1 MSKTLNQPNLL
12 TKQRVKFSKD
22 HVRVELP
29 NLIDIQKSSY
39 DWLFKEG
46 IRELLDEISPVDDFT
61 NEAMTL
67 EFGDYELGQPKVDE
81 ATAKNKNL
89 TYKAPL
95 MCDVVLSNK
104 ITNKK
109 KASRVFLGDFP
120 VMTDRGTFIVNGI
133 ERVVVSQIVRSYGVI
148 FVSEDVAGKKF
159 FGAKLIPNRGAWL
172 EFETSNKGI
181 ISVKV
186 DRKRKIPVTTF
197 LKALGVTSNEKIK
210 ELFSSVDD
218 DIDLKFI
225 DQTLAKDPAK
235 DQQSALVEVYK
246 RIRPGDLATPEAAK
260 VFLDALFFNPKR
272 YDLGRVGRYKANRR
286 LNLNVKDNIEGRI
299 LRLED
304 LVEIIK
310 EIIRLNNDPMG
321 EEDDIDHLKNRRV
334 RAVGELVQSRLRV
347 GFLRMERII
356 KDRMSVVDP
365 ANATPAQLVNSRPIA
380 AVLQEFFASSQMSQ
394 FMNQTNPLAELEHKR
409 TLSATGPGGLSRERA
424 GFEVRDVHQS
434 HYGRICPIETP
445 EGPNI
450 GLVGYLASYGKVNDY
465 GFIETPYLV
474 VEQKNG
480 KSKVTKK
487 IVHLDASDE
496 EKTVIAPSST
506 KLDREGYILGKKVPV
521 RKFGEPSIGS
531 VDEIRYVDVAPQQ
544 IASITTALIPFIE
557 HDDAVRA
564 NMGSNM
570 QRQAVPLVRPVAPVV
585 GTGMEGDAAV
595 SSGHAVTSEVDGEV
609 VEASANKIVVKGKDG
624 KSRTHRI
631 EKFVRS
637 NQATCTNYKIN
648 VTAGVKVKK
657 GDVVANGAAVE
668 DGELAL
674 GRNLLVAFMS
684 YRGGNYEDAIIIS
697 EKLVK
702 EDALTSIH
710 IEKYSIEVRDTKL
723 GPETITRDIPNVGE
737 DALANLDES
746 GIIRQ
751 GAEVEAGDILVGKI
765 TPKGETELTVEEKL
779 LRAIFGEKAKDVKDS
794 SLRLPHGEKGKV
806 IEVKVFSK
814 DAGDELSEGVS
825 QMVEVSVAQLRK
837 ISVGD
842 KLAGRHGNKGV
853 ISTILPEEDM
863 PYLEDGTPVDIIL
876 NPLGVVS
883 RMNLGQILETHL
895 GLAAH
900 KLGYKVATPIF
911 DGVTV
916 DKIKEELEK
925 AGCPKDGKMTL
936 YDGKTGEPFES
947 RATVGIVY
955 ILKLAHLVDDKMHAR
970 SVGPYSMV
978 TQQPLGG
985 KAQFGGQ
992 RFGEME
998 VWALEAYGA
1007 AHILQEMLTIK
1018 SDDVVGRAKAYESI
1032 IRGEQIEKPSVP
1044 ASFSVLVREMQ
1055 SLGLSVE
1062 MIDSKSGEAKMYGE
1076 AEKLVASRKAA
1087 QKLNSDEQI
1096 EPEVKEEKEDEQLTE
1111 IFAGQEDVVVDEEAA
1126 NGGEDGK

>member
-1 MSKTLNQPNLL
+1 MAKKTSPKSY
-12 TKQRVKFSKD
+12 TYFTDD

-29 NLIDIQKSSY
+29 NLIEIQKSSY
-39 DWLFKEG
+39 RWLFEEG

-61 NEAMTL
+61 GEALTL
-67 EFGDYELGQPKVDE
+67 EFNKYDLGEPKVDE
-81 ATAKNKNL
+81 ITARARNL

-95 MCDVVLSNK
+95 MCDVVLENK
-104 ITNKK
+104 FTKK
-109 KASRVFLGDFP
+109 TKASRVFLGDFP
-120 VMTDRGTFIVNGI
+120 VMTDRGTFIINGV

-148 FVSEDVAGKKF
+148 FVAEEVAGKKL
-159 FGAKLIPNRGAWL
+159 FGAKLIPSRGAWL
-172 EFETSNKGI
+172 EFETSNRGI

-197 LKALGVTSNEKIK
+197 LKALGMKSNEEILRK
-210 ELFSSVDD
+210 FSDVDD
-218 DIDLKFI
+218 NPEMKFI
-225 DQTLAKDPAK
+225 EQTLAKDLAK
-235 DQQSALVEVYK
+235 DQDTALVEVYK
-246 RIRPGDLATPEAAK
+246 RIRPGDLATAEAAK
-260 VFLDALFFNPKR
+260 VFIDALFFNPKR
-272 YDLGRVGRYKANRR
+272 YDLGKVGRYKVNRR
-286 LNLNVKDNIEGRI
+286 LDINVKEDVAGRI
-299 LRLED
+299 LRLD
-304 LVEIIK
+304 DVVEIIR
-310 EIIRLNNDPMG
+310 EIIRLNNDPMA
-321 EEDDIDHLKNRRV
+321 EADDIDHLKNRRV

-356 KDRMSVVDP
+356 KDRMSVVETDS
-365 ANATPAQLVNSRPIA
+365 ATPAQLVNSRPIV

-474 VEQKNG
+474 VDSVGGKQKV
-480 KSKVTKK
+480 SKK
-487 IVHLDASDE
+487 IVYLDASAE

-506 KLDREGYILGKKVPV
+506 KKDKDGNILGKRVAV
-521 RKFGEPSIGS
+521 RKFGSPSIEPVS
-531 VDEIRYVDVAPQQ
+531 SIEYMDVSPKQ

-570 QRQAVPLVRPVAPVV
+570 QRQAVPVVKTEAPIV
-585 GTGMEGDAAV
+585 GTGMEADAAL
-595 SSGHAVTSEVDGEV
+595 SSGHVIPAPADGV
-609 VEASANKIVVKGKDG
+609 VEEASAERIVVKDTKGNK
-624 KSRTHRI
+624 HQI
-631 EKFVRS
+631 HLEKFTRS
-637 NQATCTNYKIN
+637 NQGTCINQKILAN
-648 VTAGVKVKK
+648 AGDKVKK
-657 GDVVANGAAVE
+657 GDILADGPATDNGH
-668 DGELAL
+668 LAL

-697 EKLVK
+697 DKLVK
-702 EDALTSIH
+702 EDILTSIH
-710 IEKYSIEVRDTKL
+710 IEKYAIEIRDTKL
-723 GPETITRDIPNVGE
+723 GPEIITRDIPNVGE
-737 DALANLDES
+737 EALSNLDEN
-746 GIIRQ
+746 GVVRV

-765 TPKGETELTVEEKL
+765 SPKGETELSVEEKL

-806 IEVKVFSK
+806 IEIKLFSK
-814 DAGDELSEGVS
+814 EANDELPEGVN
-825 QMVEVSVAQLRK
+825 QMVEVSVAQMRK

-853 ISTILPEEDM
+853 ISTVLPAEDM
-863 PYLEDGTPVDIIL
+863 PYMEDGTPIDIIL

-895 GLAAH
+895 GLAAD
-900 KLGYKVATPIF
+900 KLGMIVATPVF
-911 DGVTV
+911 DGVQV
-916 DKIKEELEK
+916 DKIKELLKE
-925 AGCPKDGKMTL
+925 AGYSEDGKMTL

-947 RATVGIVY
+947 RITVGQKY

-1018 SDDVVGRAKAYESI
+1018 SDDVTGRSRAYESI
-1032 IRGEQIEKPSVP
+1032 IRNEAIEKPSVP
-1044 ASFSVLVREMQ
+1044 ASFNVLVRELQ
-1055 SLGLSVE
+1055 GLALSPE
-1062 MIDSKSGEAKMYGE
+1062 MIGGK
-1076 AEKLVASRKAA
+1076 
-1087 QKLNSDEQI
+1087 I
-1096 EPEVKEEKEDEQLTE
+1096 EEVEEEYKPRPLPRREELPKKEEAPVEEESEDRELTE
-1111 IFAGQEDVVVDEEAA
+1111 IFAGQEENPPIEETKDEEDH
-1126 NGGEDGK
+1126 E

>member
-1 MSKTLNQPNLL
+1 MRQGQERLSLK
-12 TKQRVKFSKD
+12 KDFVK
-22 HVRVELP
+22 VELP
-29 NLIDIQKSSY
+29 NLIEIQKSSY

-61 NEAMTL
+61 GEAMTL
-67 EFGDYELGQPKVDE
+67 EFSDYALSEPKVDE

-95 MCDVVLSNK
+95 MCEVVLHNK
-104 ITNKK
+104 ISGKK
-109 KASRVFLGDFP
+109 KISKVFLGDFP
-120 VMTDRGTFIVNGI
+120 VMTDKGTFIINGI

-148 FVSEDVAGKKF
+148 FVANEVAGRKY
-159 FGAKLIPNRGAWL
+159 FGAKLIPSRGAWL
-172 EFETSNKGI
+172 EFETSNKGV

-197 LKALGVTSNEKIK
+197 LRSLGLESSEKIANT
-210 ELFSSVDD
+210 FSDIDD
-218 DIDLKFI
+218 NIDLKYI
-225 DQTLAKDPAK
+225 EQTLAKDPSDSTETAM
-235 DQQSALVEVYK
+235 VEVYK
-246 RIRPGDLATPEAAK
+246 RIRPGDLATVEAAK
-260 VFLDALFFNPKR
+260 VFLEALFYNPKR
-272 YDLGRVGRYKANRR
+272 YDLGKVGRYKLNRR
-286 LNLNVKDNIEGRI
+286 LDLNIKDDISGRI

-304 LVEIIK
+304 VIAIIK
-310 EIIRLNNDPMG
+310 EIIRLNNDPTA
-321 EEDDIDHLKNRRV
+321 EPDDIDHLKNRRV
-334 RAVGELVQSRLRV
+334 RSVGELVQSRLRV

-356 KDRMSVVDP
+356 KDRMSIVAP
-365 ANATPAQLVNSRPIA
+365 ESATPAQLVNSRPIV

-450 GLVGYLASYGKVNDY
+450 GLVGYLASYARVNEY

-474 VEQKNG
+474 VEEKHG
-480 KSKVTKK
+480 RRKVTKK
-487 IVHLDASDE
+487 VVYLDAAAE
-496 EKTVIAPSST
+496 EKAVIAPAST
-506 KLDREGYILGKKVPV
+506 KVDSDGYVAGRTTPV
-521 RKFGEPSIGS
+521 RKFGLPSIEPVGS
-531 VDEIRYVDVAPQQ
+531 INFMDVSPQQ

-570 QRQAVPLVRPVAPVV
+570 QRQAVPLVAAESPVV
-585 GTGMEGDAAV
+585 GTGMEKDASL
-595 SSGHAVTSEVDGEV
+595 SSGHVLISDIDGEV
-609 VEASANKIVVKGKDG
+609 TEASGNRIIVKG
-624 KSRTHRI
+624 SRGVSKTYLL

-637 NQATCTNYKIN
+637 NQATCINQKIL
-648 VTAGVKVKK
+648 VTMGDKVKK
-657 GDVVANGAAVE
+657 GDVLADGAATSK
-668 DGELAL
+668 GELAL

-697 EKLVK
+697 ERLVK
-702 EDALTSIH
+702 DDVLTSIH

-737 DALANLDES
+737 EALANLDNE
-746 GIIRQ
+746 GIVRV
-751 GAEVEAGDILVGKI
+751 GAEVEAGNILVGKI
-765 TPKGETELTVEEKL
+765 SPKGETELTVEEKL
-779 LRAIFGEKAKDVKDS
+779 LRAIFGEKAKDVKDT

-806 IEVKVFSK
+806 IEVKLFSK
-814 DAGDELSEGVS
+814 DAQDELPEGVY

-853 ISTILPEEDM
+853 ISTILPEEEM
-863 PYLEDGTPVDIIL
+863 PYLQDGTPVDIIL

-895 GLAAH
+895 GMAARVQGF
-900 KLGYKVATPIF
+900 KIDTPIF
-911 DGVTV
+911 NGVSV
-916 DKIKEELEK
+916 ERIKNELK
-925 AGCPKDGKMTL
+925 KSNLSSDGKVMV
-936 YDGKTGEPFES
+936 YDGCTGEPFENKI
-947 RATVGIVY
+947 TVGVIY

-1007 AHILQEMLTIK
+1007 AHSLQEMLTIK
-1018 SDDVVGRAKAYESI
+1018 SDDVIGRSKTYESI
-1032 IRGEQIEKPSVP
+1032 IKGEEIERPSVP
-1044 ASFSVLVREMQ
+1044 ASFSVLIRELQ
-1055 SLGLSVE
+1055 SLGLSLDMMATVGTQAMSEKAEGESRDAGEKTRDLSKIKREDKNDSEIVE
-1062 MIDSKSGEAKMYGE
+1062 TKKDRE
-1076 AEKLVASRKAA
+1076 
-1087 QKLNSDEQI
+1087 
-1096 EPEVKEEKEDEQLTE
+1096 LTE
-1111 IFAGQEDVVVDEEAA
+1111 IYAGQEENPPQEAEVEE
-1126 NGGEDGK
+1126 GK

>member
-1 MSKTLNQPNLL
+1 MQKEETLAKN
-12 TKQRVKFSKD
+12 KERISFSKD
-22 HVRVELP
+22 HVKVELP
-29 NLIDIQKSSY
+29 NLIEIQKSSY

-61 NEAMTL
+61 GEALRL
-67 EFGDYELGQPKVDE
+67 EFGKYELGEPKVDE
-81 ATAKNKNL
+81 FTAKNKNL

-95 MCDVVLSNK
+95 MCDVALENK
-104 ITNKK
+104 LTKK
-109 KASRVFLGDFP
+109 SKASRIFLGDFP
-120 VMTDRGTFIVNGI
+120 VMTERGTFIINGI

-148 FVSEDVAGKKF
+148 FVADEVVGKKY

-172 EFETSNKGI
+172 EFETSNKGV

-197 LKALGVTSNEKIK
+197 LKAMGMTSEEKIK
-210 ELFSSVDD
+210 SSFSSVDD
-218 DIDLKFI
+218 SEIRYI
-225 DQTLAKDPAK
+225 EQTLAKDPAK
-235 DQQSALVEVYK
+235 DENAALIEVYK
-246 RIRPGDLATPEAAK
+246 RIRPGDLATAEAAK

-272 YDLGRVGRYKANRR
+272 YDLGRVGRYKLNRR
-286 LNLNVKDNIEGRI
+286 LGTEIKDNMSGRV
-299 LRLED
+299 LRLD
-304 LVEIIK
+304 DIIEIIR
-310 EIIRLNNDPMG
+310 EIIRLNNDPTAQP
-321 EEDDIDHLKNRRV
+321 DDIDHLKNRRV

-356 KDRMSVVDP
+356 KDRMSVVENE
-365 ANATPAQLVNSRPIA
+365 NAQPSQLVNSRPIV

-450 GLVGYLASYGKVNDY
+450 GLVGYLACYGTVNDY
-465 GFIETPYLV
+465 GFIETPYLI
-474 VEQKNG
+474 VEQKGG
-480 KSKVTKK
+480 KAKVTKK
-487 IVHLDASDE
+487 VVYLDASDE
-496 EKTVIAPSST
+496 EKTTIAPAST
-506 KLDREGYILGKKVPV
+506 PVDADGVITVKKAPV
-521 RKFGEPSIGS
+521 RKYGSPSI
-531 VDEIRYVDVAPQQ
+531 EPTNTIQYMDVSPKQ
-544 IASITTALIPFIE
+544 IASITAALIPFIE

-570 QRQAVPLVRPVAPVV
+570 QRQAVPVVRPAAPVV
-585 GTGMEGDAAV
+585 GTGMEQDAAV
-595 SSGHAVTSEVDGEV
+595 SSGHVIQAVKEGTVAEAYGDRVIIAEKGGE
-609 VEASANKIVVKGKDG
+609 K
-624 KSRTHRI
+624 RTYLLN
-631 EKFVRS
+631 KFVRS
-637 NQATCTNYKIN
+637 NQATCINQKILVN
-648 VTAGVKVKK
+648 QGDKVKA
-657 GDVVANGAAVE
+657 GDFLADGAAT
-668 DGELAL
+668 DNGELAL

-684 YRGGNYEDAIIIS
+684 FEGYNYEDAIVLS
-697 EKLVK
+697 ERLVK
-702 EDALTSIH
+702 DDILTSIH

-723 GPETITRDIPNVGE
+723 GPEMITRDIPNVGE
-737 DALANLDES
+737 EALSNLDEE
-746 GIIRQ
+746 GVIRV
-751 GAEVEAGDILVGKI
+751 GAEIEAGDILVGKI
-765 TPKGETELTVEEKL
+765 SPKGETELSVEEKL

-806 IEVKVFSK
+806 IEVKIFAK
-814 DAGDELSEGVS
+814 DVGDELPEGVS

-853 ISTILPEEDM
+853 ISAILPEADM
-863 PYLEDGTPVDIIL
+863 PYLEDGTPVDVVL

-895 GLAAH
+895 GLAAD
-900 KLGYKVATPIF
+900 KLGYKISTPIF

-916 DKIKEELEK
+916 SKIKEELKKSGFAE
-925 AGCPKDGKMTL
+925 DGKLQL
-936 YDGKTGEPFES
+936 YNGKTGEPFDS
-947 RATVGIVY
+947 KVTVGIIY

-1007 AHILQEMLTIK
+1007 SHTLQEMLTIK
-1018 SDDVVGRAKAYESI
+1018 SDDVIGRSKAYEAI
-1032 IRGEQIEKPSVP
+1032 IRGEEIEKPSVP
-1044 ASFSVLVREMQ
+1044 ASFNVLVRELQ

-1062 MIDSKSGEAKMYGE
+1062 MLGTRMEEREDPEQTAPRH
-1076 AEKLVASRKAA
+1076 EKD
-1087 QKLNSDEQI
+1087 LNLNDI
-1096 EPEVKEEKEDEQLTE
+1096 KPVEVNQVEEDKKLTE
-1111 IFAGQEDVVVDEEAA
+1111 IFANQEENPPKEEEI
-1126 NGGEDGK
+1126 GENDGK

>member
-1 MSKTLNQPNLL
+1 VN
-12 TKQRVKFSKD
+12 
-22 HVRVELP
+22 E
-29 NLIDIQKSSY
+29 
-39 DWLFKEG
+39 
-46 IRELLDEISPVDDFT
+46 EI
-61 NEAMTL
+61 
-67 EFGDYELGQPKVDE
+67 
-81 ATAKNKNL
+81 
-89 TYKAPL
+89 
-95 MCDVVLSNK
+95 
-104 ITNKK
+104 
-109 KASRVFLGDFP
+109 
-120 VMTDRGTFIVNGI
+120 
-133 ERVVVSQIVRSYGVI
+133 
-148 FVSEDVAGKKF
+148 AGRKY

-197 LKALGVTSNEKIK
+197 LKALGVGDDDKIK
-210 ELFSSVDD
+210 QLFASVDD
-218 DIDLKFI
+218 DMDHKYIE
-225 DQTLAKDPAK
+225 QTLSKDPSK
-235 DQQSALVEVYK
+235 DEATALVEVYK

-260 VFLDALFFNPKR
+260 IFIEALFFNPKR
-272 YDLGRVGRYKANRR
+272 YDLGRVGRYKANKR
-286 LNLNVKDNIEGRI
+286 LELNVKDDAQGRI
-299 LRLED
+299 LRRED
-304 LVEIIK
+304 VIEIIK
-310 EIIRLNNDPMG
+310 EIIRLNNDPTA
-321 EEDDIDHLKNRRV
+321 EADDIDHLKNRRV

-356 KDRMSVVDP
+356 KDRMSVVESE
-365 ANATPAQLVNSRPIA
+365 NATPAQLVNSRPIV

-409 TLSATGPGGLSRERA
+409 TLSATGPGGLTRERA

-450 GLVGYLASYGKVNDY
+450 GLVGYLASFGKVNDY
-465 GFIETPYLV
+465 GFIETPYLI

-480 KSKVTKK
+480 KAKVSNK
-487 IVHLDASDE
+487 IVYLDASEE
-496 EKTVIAPSST
+496 EKAIIAPSST
-506 KLDREGYILGKKVPV
+506 AIAADGFIAGKKVLL
-521 RKFGEPSIGS
+521 RKYGEPSIGS
-531 VDEIRYVDVAPQQ
+531 VDSIQYVDVAPQQ
-544 IASITTALIPFIE
+544 IASITASLIPFIE

-570 QRQAVPLVRPVAPVV
+570 QRQAVPLVKTDAPIV
-585 GTGMEGDAAV
+585 GTGMEGDAAI
-595 SSGHAVTSEVDGEV
+595 SSGHAVKVDSDCEV
-609 VEASANKIVVKGKDG
+609 VEASGDKVVVKNSKNE
-624 KSRTHRI
+624 RTTHRV

-637 NQATCTNYKIN
+637 NQATCMNQKIL
-648 VTAGVKVKK
+648 VTAGDKLKK
-657 GDVVANGAAVE
+657 GDVIIDGAAT
-668 DGELAL
+668 DQGELAL

-684 YRGGNYEDAIIIS
+684 YRGGNYEDAIIVS

-702 EDALTSIH
+702 EDLLTSIH
-710 IEKYSIEVRDTKL
+710 IEKYTSEVRDTKL
-723 GPETITRDIPNVGE
+723 GPEMITRDIPNVGE
-737 DALANLDES
+737 DALSNLDEE
-746 GIIRQ
+746 GIIRL
-751 GAEVEAGDILVGKI
+751 GAEIEAGDILVGKI

-806 IEVKVFSK
+806 IEVKVFLK
-814 DAGDELSEGVS
+814 DAGDELPDGVS

-853 ISTILPEEDM
+853 ISTVLAEEDM

-895 GLAAH
+895 GLAAA
-900 KLGYKVATPIF
+900 KLGYNVATPIF
-911 DGVTV
+911 DGVKV
-916 DKIKEELEK
+916 DKIKDELK
-925 AGCPKDGKMTL
+925 RAGYAEDGKMTL
-936 YDGKTGEPFES
+936 YDGQTGQPFES
-947 RATVGIVY
+947 RTTVGMIY

-1007 AHILQEMLTIK
+1007 SHTLQEMLTIK
-1018 SDDVVGRAKAYESI
+1018 SDDVIGRAKAYESI
-1032 IRGEQIEKPSVP
+1032 IRDEEIEKPSVP
-1044 ASFSVLVREMQ
+1044 ASFSVLVRELQ

-1062 MIDSKSGEAKMYGE
+1062 MIDSHSGEKQMYGVADKSKIVE
-1076 AEKLVASRKAA
+1076 PKLDLEKVDAENASE
-1087 QKLNSDEQI
+1087 DEII
-1096 EPEVKEEKEDEQLTE
+1096 EEVEDKELTEIYATHEEVPPVEEVKEE
-1111 IFAGQEDVVVDEEAA
+1111 
-1126 NGGEDGK
+1126 EDGK